1 MVNVSEDFLLEWRYT
16 NLQLQ
21 LHKWR
26 FFPGYLPS
34 FILACLPRKFFPL
47 LSSSCL
53 SFLHS
58 NIFLSYSFVLPCLSL
73 FLASSFRSFL
83 YFLRA
88 NASHFLLSFSCIPS
102 SSFTLVLS
110 YLPFLLFNSSF
121 TFLLSYLSPD
131 LHSFSPSSFLR
142 FLLSHLPP
150 FLDSFPRFL
159 SYYIFPFF
167 PFHVFLLRP
176 SYCRALLFA
185 IP

>member
-1 MVNVSEDFLLEWRYT
+1 MSLRTFYWSGAIQIYNCSYT
-16 NLQLQ
+16 NDD
-21 LHKWR
+21 
-26 FFPGYLPS
+26 S
-34 FILACLPRKFFPL
+34 FLVTFL
-47 LSSSCL
+47 L
-53 SFLHS
+53 SFLHAFPVNS
-58 NIFLSYSFVLPCLSL
+58 FLCCHPLV
-73 FLASSFRSFL
+73 LASSFRSFL

-142 FLLSHLPP
+142 FLLSYLPP